1 LMHSPQGSQILEFHF
16 TVERMD
22 KATAYEGLHVAI
34 KPKVTVMDILTDKIL
49 IKGNTIQKLL
59 RSPKA

>member
-1 LMHSPQGSQILEFHF
+1 MMHNSHGPQILEFHF
-16 TVERMD
+16 TVEKMD
-22 KATAYEGLHVAI
+22 KATAYDGWRMAI
-34 KPKVTVMDILTDKIL
+34 EPKVTVMDILTDKIL